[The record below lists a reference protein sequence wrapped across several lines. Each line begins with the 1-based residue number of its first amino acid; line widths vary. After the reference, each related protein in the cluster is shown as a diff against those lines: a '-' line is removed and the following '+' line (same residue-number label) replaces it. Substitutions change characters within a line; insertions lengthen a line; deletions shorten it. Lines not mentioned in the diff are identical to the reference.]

1 MTIGDIMIAQN
12 IPQLEFIAYGIITLG
27 IIIVLIGFFLM
38 NRSAKN
44 GESGT
49 KMETK
54 AIVFIGPIPLVWGF
68 SRKTQGILCIV
79 ALAVLITWFLFFF

>member
-12 IPQLEFIAYGIITLG
+12 IPQLEFIAYGIIISG
-27 IIIVLIGFFLM
+27 IVIVLIGFFLM
-38 NRSAKN
+38 NKSAKSQ
-44 GESGT
+44 ESSN

-68 SRKTQGILCIV
+68 SRRTQGILFIL
-79 ALAVLITWFLFFF
+79 ALAVVILWFIFFF